1 MKGLSAAAI
10 AAIGTKVVST
20 VSALLAA
27 TLITYSGMVLYDTVY
42 TDRAAFISS
51 DLSQYRP
58 VLTEEEPT
66 FDEMAEVNPDSCAWI
81 TMLGTH
87 IDYPIVQG
95 KDDVE
100 YANKDIYGQSSLTG
114 SIYLTVVNSREFTDS
129 FNLIYGHHMDNG
141 AMFGDIEKYEDMNY
155 FRSHQ
160 DGILVT
166 TRGAY
171 DIHIIGRL
179 SADAYDSKVYQAGD
193 RPSSDFP
200 DYLYYL
206 KSLSVQWDESTDIE
220 AITANIQKYISAR
233 NENIAQNGR
242 FVFKKMPQDAVENG
256 MQLIALSTCADAET
270 NGRQLLVGTMKF
282 RTKPLPEEMLIDDSA
297 TPLVPWGHGVAEHW
311 ALLNA
316 ICVIMMTA
324 IFLPG
329 RRIPRKYRRCRES
342 IEAIKARGPRTS
354 HNTHITNAKQA
365 RGLQAPEH
373 TQHHTQRRIPARD
386 RADDPPAPEHAQRLT
401 GAALE
406 LLLTI
411 FAIAWFIWT
420 EDITKPMMIVDRWTL
435 GMIALFAVTLAV
447 DVLLVKYN
455 EEPAARSIDV

>member
-20 VSALLAA
+20 ISTLLAA
-27 TLITYSGMVLYDTVY
+27 ALITYSGMVLYDTVY

-58 VLTEEEPT
+58 TLTEEEPT
-66 FDEMAEVNPDSCAWI
+66 FDEMAEINSDSCAWI

-114 SIYLTVVNSREFTDS
+114 SIYLTAVNSREFTDS

-160 DGILVT
+160 NGILVT

-206 KSLSVQWDESTDIE
+206 KSLSVQWDNSADIE

-233 NENIAQNGR
+233 DENIAQNGR
-242 FVFKKMPQDAVENG
+242 FIFKKMPKDVVENG
-256 MQLIALSTCADAET
+256 VQLIALSTCADAET

-282 RTKPLPEEMLIDDSA
+282 RTEPLPEEMLIGDQQ
-297 TPLVPWGHGVAEHW
+297 TPLVPWGHGEAKHW

-316 ICVIMMTA
+316 ICLIIMVA

-329 RRIPRKYRRCRES
+329 RRIRRKYRRCRES
-342 IEAIKARGPRTS
+342 VSAIRARKG
-354 HNTHITNAKQA
+354 
-365 RGLQAPEH
+365 
-373 TQHHTQRRIPARD
+373 
-386 RADDPPAPEHAQRLT
+386 DPPAPEHPQRLT

-406 LLLTI
+406 LLLTVFGI
-411 FAIAWFIWT
+411 CWFIWT
-420 EDITKPMMIVDRWTL
+420 EDITRPMMIVDRWTL
-435 GMIALFAVTLAV
+435 GMIALFAVMLAV
-447 DVLLVKYN
+447 DVLLVRYN
-455 EEPAARSIDV
+455 EE